1 MLYNSIGSKVYL
13 AAKSCS
19 DHFESLYTADTLDR
33 LPTAAD
39 LANLVDICF
48 RLSAEEMGK
57 VLLLIERHC
66 GKCLFRN
73 KDTNEVEINVDLMTG
88 TAFVEITKL
97 LNVIAPNAV
106 KEASYATGVVRR
118 GAPNTQGGNPEE
130 PPVKVKDPRG
140 RKPKQKLEASTG
152 EGTEQK
158 VHKKSKKMKELMM

>member
-13 AAKSCS
+13 AAKSCC

-66 GKCLFRN
+66 GKCLYRN

-88 TAFVEITKL
+88 SAFVETTKL

-106 KEASYATGVVRR
+106 NR
-118 GAPNTQGGNPEE
+118 GAPGAQSGSFEE

-140 RKPKQKLEASTG
+140 RKPKQKLEASGG

-158 VHKKSKKMKELMM
+158 AQKKSKKTREAGT